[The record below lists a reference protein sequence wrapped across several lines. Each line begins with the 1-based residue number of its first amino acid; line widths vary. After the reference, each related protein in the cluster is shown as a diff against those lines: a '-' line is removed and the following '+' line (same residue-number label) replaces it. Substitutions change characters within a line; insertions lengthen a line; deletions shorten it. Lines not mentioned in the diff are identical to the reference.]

1 MAGEWGQEVLLLSH
15 LYGRKQITK
24 VRADKQ
30 LRDLLT
36 STPSGENKSQNET
49 AASQPHSLVVLIIFL
64 LLLAIPGRTEQAC
77 RHGYRNL
84 FNLLLAKA

>member
-49 AASQPHSLVVLIIFL
+49 AASQPHSLVVLKSCGAHHIF
-64 LLLAIPGRTEQAC
+64 AASGHSWQDRTSLQTW
-77 RHGYRNL
+77 L
-84 FNLLLAKA
+84 